1 MGVRKSC
8 GAEGGR
14 VCTVDGDAGRSGR
27 RGKGELGH
35 HDHDEVGD
43 CARRG
48 DAGARRRDAGPAE
61 DFVEERAP
69 LGILEG
75 GEAVELDRVLGVHRH
90 HVERDLRRRRRRGVM
105 MHGVASMAR
114 QEAGVRCT
122 PPSAGGHGTVAV
134 MRRWLRFTKTKA
146 QTPARPACG
155 GAPAHGDLVWCGR
168 ATSSTGCTCARAS
181 MIPCSSG

>member
-75 GEAVELDRVLGVHRH
+75 GSVAPSNKNKSTQASP
-90 HVERDLRRRRRRGVM
+90 RRRARLAVVHPR
-105 MHGVASMAR
+105 VASAF
-114 QEAGVRCT
+114 GV
-122 PPSAGGHGTVAV
+122 V
-134 MRRWLRFTKTKA
+134 RRDIKYRV
-146 QTPARPACG
+146 
-155 GAPAHGDLVWCGR
+155 HM
-168 ATSSTGCTCARAS
+168 CARAS
-181 MIPCSSG
+181 MTPRSCG

>member
-43 CARRG
+43 CARRV

-75 GEAVELDRVLGVHRH
+75 GS
-90 HVERDLRRRRRRGVM
+90 
-105 MHGVASMAR
+105 VA
-114 QEAGVRCT
+114 
-122 PPSAGGHGTVAV
+122 PSDKNKSTHASFSTAN
-134 MRRWLRFTKTKA
+134 
-146 QTPARPACG
+146 
-155 GAPAHGDLVWCGR
+155 R
-168 ATSSTGCTCARAS
+168 ATRPSDDNSPLKSPHGQQG
-181 MIPCSSG
+181 PC

>member
-48 DAGARRRDAGPAE
+48 DAGARRRETPAQPKILSKN
-61 DFVEERAP
+61 VRRKKRRAP
-69 LGILEG
+69 
-75 GEAVELDRVLGVHRH
+75 
-90 HVERDLRRRRRRGVM
+90 
-105 MHGVASMAR
+105 
-114 QEAGVRCT
+114 
-122 PPSAGGHGTVAV
+122 
-134 MRRWLRFTKTKA
+134 
-146 QTPARPACG
+146 
-155 GAPAHGDLVWCGR
+155 
-168 ATSSTGCTCARAS
+168 AT
-181 MIPCSSG
+181 

>member
-43 CARRG
+43 CARRV

-75 GEAVELDRVLGVHRH
+75 GS
-90 HVERDLRRRRRRGVM
+90 
-105 MHGVASMAR
+105 VAPSDKNKSTQASPPASPPFASQ
-114 QEAGVRCT
+114 QE
-122 PPSAGGHGTVAV
+122 P
-134 MRRWLRFTKTKA
+134 F
-146 QTPARPACG
+146 
-155 GAPAHGDLVWCGR
+155 
-168 ATSSTGCTCARAS
+168 
-181 MIPCSSG
+181 

>member
-90 HVERDLRRRRRRGVM
+90 HVERDLRRRRRRWVM
-105 MHGVASMAR
+105 MHGMASMAR

-134 MRRWLRFTKTKA
+134 MRRWLRFTNESTNA
-146 QTPARPACG
+146 
-155 GAPAHGDLVWCGR
+155 GAPGLRWCTRAQGDLVWCGR

-181 MIPCSSG
+181 MIPCSCG